1 MNRAKFTAV
10 VAIVLLG
17 LIQAAPAL
25 AKKGCPKLKFDPDP
39 ADFGKVPIG
48 QSKSV
53 TVTVTNSSATES
65 ADVAGISANPAG
77 VFSVDTAKTTCT
89 TGEFKPGAKCSLVL
103 ICTPAKEKKYK
114 GSGGFAI
121 DGCPA
126 EEVKLRCD
134 GVAPVGTPTPT
145 PTKTPTPTST
155 PTPSGSTTPTATATR
170 TATTT
175 PTPTKTVTPSPTVT
189 TTPKATP
196 TATSTSSASASP
208 TATATATPGIG
219 LWVTS
224 NTGVSSNVTLYPL
237 PIGSGPNI
245 SPLITIMGTN
255 TQLAIPDAIAL
266 DSSGNI
272 YVGNGSFMFS
282 DITVFPPGSN
292 GNATPS
298 QDIFGN
304 MTGLDG
310 VYGLTLDSTGKHIY
324 TANVASNTCQGN
336 GAILIFPSSG
346 TGNVAPG
353 SAIEC
358 LTNPPGD
365 MTSLFQPSGVALD
378 GSGNIY
384 VVSQGGPYINIYSA
398 GSSGNATPSGM
409 IACITPMQG
418 GTCTT
423 DLTQLGVPYGI
434 TLDPKGNIY
443 VTNDG
448 STAVP
453 GFSVTIYGAGSSGDV
468 APLETIAGGS
478 TGLNHPEGIALDSKG
493 NIYVANLEGFSVTV
507 YPPFNGSTFV
517 GTVNQA
523 PIATVN
529 TGFVSNSPS
538 GVAIGPFTPP
548 P

>member
-1 MNRAKFTAV
+1 MNRAKFYAV
-10 VAIVLLG
+10 VAIALLG
-17 LIQAAPAL
+17 LIQATPAL
-25 AKKGCPKLKFDPDP
+25 AKKGCPKLKFEPDP
-39 ADFGKVPIG
+39 ADFGKVPVG

-65 ADVAGISANPAG
+65 ADVRGISANPA
-77 VFSVDTAKTTCT
+77 VFGVDTVNTTCMP
-89 TGEFKPGAKCSLVL
+89 GEFKPGATCKLVL
-103 ICTPAKEKKYK
+103 TCTPAKEKKYK
-114 GSGGFAI
+114 GSAGFAI

-126 EEVKLRCD
+126 EEVKLKCD
-134 GVAPVGTPTPT
+134 GVAPVETPTPT
-145 PTKTPTPTST
+145 PTKTPTPTLT
-155 PTPSGSTTPTATATR
+155 PTATPSSSTTSTATATR
-170 TATTT
+170 TATAT
-175 PTPTKTVTPSPTVT
+175 PTPTKTATSTPTVT
-189 TTPKATP
+189 ATP
-196 TATSTSSASASP
+196 TATSTSSSSVTP

-224 NTGVSSNVTLYPL
+224 NTGVASNVTLYPL
-237 PIGSGPNI
+237 PIGSNPNI
-245 SPLITIMGTN
+245 SPLITIMGAN

-266 DSSGNI
+266 DSGGNI

-324 TANVASNTCQGN
+324 TANVASNTCQGS

-346 TGNVAPG
+346 TGNIAPS

-365 MTSLFQPSGVALD
+365 MTLLFQPSGVALD
-378 GSGNIY
+378 GTGNIY

-398 GSSGNATPSGM
+398 GSTGNAMPSGM

-418 GTCTT
+418 GTCMTN
-423 DLTQLGVPYGI
+423 LTQLGAPYGI

-453 GFSVTIYGAGSSGDV
+453 GFSVTIYGAGSSGNV
-468 APLETIAGGS
+468 APLETIAGDK
-478 TGLNHPEGIALDSKG
+478 TGLNQPEGIALDSKG

-529 TGFVSNSPS
+529 TGLVSNSPS